1 VPISTAL
8 QEASMESQQDKDG
21 KQQKSGTE
29 SVSPSETTQIEEQVE
44 NKILEQQPPPPP
56 APEVTPFPDK

>member
-1 VPISTAL
+1 
-8 QEASMESQQDKDG
+8 MESQQDKDG